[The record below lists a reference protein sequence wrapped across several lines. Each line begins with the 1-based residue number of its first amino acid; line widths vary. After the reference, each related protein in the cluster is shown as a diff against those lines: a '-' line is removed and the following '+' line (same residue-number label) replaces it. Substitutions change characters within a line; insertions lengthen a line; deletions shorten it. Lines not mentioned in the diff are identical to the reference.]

1 VPALPLHALESCLSQ
16 FRQSGED
23 VKLKLPCGRRAVGP
37 ALASYAGLV
46 PRVDARADRYW
57 SGRITRE
64 GSPWLR
70 FALVEV
76 AMHAMRRQDAIGRWA
91 RQLAMRKGAYK
102 ARVALARRLCDEVV
116 AKWPRCG

>member
-1 VPALPLHALESCLSQ
+1 VLALTL
-16 FRQSGED
+16 
-23 VKLKLPCGRRAVGP
+23 RAEIGDIDRFAGGP

-46 PRVDARADRYW
+46 LRVEASADRYW

-70 FALVEV
+70 FALVEMAV
-76 AMHAMRRQDAIGRWA
+76 HAMRRQDALGRWA
-91 RQLAMRKGAYK
+91 RQLAIRQGAYK

-116 AKWPRCG
+116 ATWPRCA